1 MRVAAVSLDGLPVN
15 QLSDYAAALTALLE
29 RLQVRLAVLP
39 AHTSFLLS
47 IAGGHL
53 GEAGSFVDTY
63 RRFMRKSSEW
73 NERFIALHRDL
84 ARANGLYLVAGTTVE
99 EADEL
104 FYHTAY
110 CFDPDGGICCR
121 QRQTHLTREER
132 ALGLSRGEELHLFD
146 LAGMRAGLIVG
157 IDALHPE
164 VARIFALKGVD
175 LIAHS
180 GALLAGAGR
189 HAHPAEA
196 SVHAQPGGASVRVQ
210 LAGIWAQVQ
219 QNQFWAVEAQLKA
232 SICDLTF
239 GGDCAVIGPCETT
252 RGSTGY
258 LDREDVEKPFAAAEL
273 AEADRRRI
281 RSDYPLLRLLHPDA
295 YRVLPRLYV
304 QDLRPDSSSQS
315 PACEVEDDR
324 AWR

>member
-1 MRVAAVSLDGLPVN
+1 
-15 QLSDYAAALTALLE
+15 
-29 RLQVRLAVLP
+29 
-39 AHTSFLLS
+39 
-47 IAGGHL
+47 
-53 GEAGSFVDTY
+53 
-63 RRFMRKSSEW
+63 
-73 NERFIALHRDL
+73 
-84 ARANGLYLVAGTTVE
+84 
-99 EADEL
+99 
-104 FYHTAY
+104 
-110 CFDPDGGICCR
+110 
-121 QRQTHLTREER
+121 
-132 ALGLSRGEELHLFD
+132 
-146 LAGMRAGLIVG
+146 
-157 IDALHPE
+157 
-164 VARIFALKGVD
+164 
-175 LIAHS
+175 
-180 GALLAGAGR
+180 
-189 HAHPAEA
+189 
-196 SVHAQPGGASVRVQ
+196 
-210 LAGIWAQVQ
+210 VQ